1 MKKYKE
7 KEKQD
12 KLKGIMHNRSQ
23 VSFRVLEQLEQDG
36 IIEDYDLFRVISKI
50 KKDLLVF
57 YLDGQYYLIDTAK
70 KDFKPVDNS
79 LLQDRYFLLNRC
91 ITNNIQGYLQKHG
104 DKAFNELS
112 TAEFIEV
119 MLRHKDSLLRTEEE
133 R

>member
-12 KLKGIMHNRSQ
+12 KLKGIMHNRTQ
-23 VSFRVLEQLEQDG
+23 VSFRVLEQLERDG
-36 IIEDYDLFRVISKI
+36 IIEDYDLFRVVSKI
-50 KKDLLVF
+50 KKDLLIF
-57 YLDGQYYLIDTAK
+57 YLDGKYYLIDTAR

-79 LLQDRYFLLNRC
+79 LLQDRYFVLNRC
-91 ITNNIQGYLQKHG
+91 IANNIQGYLQKYG

-119 MLRHKDSLLRTEEE
+119 MLRHKDSLLKTEEE

>member
-23 VSFRVLEQLEQDG
+23 VSFRVLEELERDG
-36 IIEDYDLFRVISKI
+36 IIEDYDLFRVIS
-50 KKDLLVF
+50 DHFNDMYMF
-57 YLDGQYYLIDTAK
+57 YINGQYNIIK
-70 KDFKPVDNS
+70 RNRKGFKEIERS

-91 ITNNIQGYLQKHG
+91 ITNNIQGYLQRYG
-104 DKAFNELS
+104 REAFNKLS

-119 MLRHKDSLLRTEEE
+119 MLKHSKSLLNDGEE

>member
-12 KLKGIMHNRSQ
+12 KLKGIMHNRTQ
-23 VSFRVLEQLEQDG
+23 VSFRVLEQLEADG
-36 IIEDYDLFRVISKI
+36 IIEDYDLFRMIRQYFD
-50 KKDLLVF
+50 DLYVF
-57 YLDGQYYLIDTAK
+57 YMNGEYYVINKEET
-70 KDFKPVDNS
+70 DFKEVDRVLMKN
-79 LLQDRYFLLNRC
+79 QYFLINRC
-91 ITNNIQGYLQKHG
+91 ITNNIQGYLQKYG

-119 MLRHKDSLLRTEEE
+119 MLRHKDSLLKTEEE

>member
-1 MKKYKE
+1 MKKYKK

-36 IIEDYDLFRVISKI
+36 IIEDYDLFRVIS
-50 KKDLLVF
+50 DHFNDMYMF
-57 YLDGQYYLIDTAK
+57 YMNGQYNIIK
-70 KDFKPVDNS
+70 RNRKDFEEIERS
-79 LLQDRYFLLNRC
+79 LLQDRYFVLNRC
-91 ITNNIQGYLQKHG
+91 TTNNIQGYLQRYG
-104 DKAFNELS
+104 REAFNKLS